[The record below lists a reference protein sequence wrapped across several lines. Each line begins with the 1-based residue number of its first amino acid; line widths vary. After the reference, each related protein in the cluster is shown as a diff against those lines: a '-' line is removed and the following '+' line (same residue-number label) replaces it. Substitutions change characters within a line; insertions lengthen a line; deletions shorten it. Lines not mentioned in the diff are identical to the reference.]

1 MKPSIYSRPD
11 KPRVMVVKQR
21 DSVTAARPE
30 TLPEVVVVSKETDCH
45 VTPPEVAKRMVE
57 CFQPC
62 GDRLTLEPHAGTG
75 NLIRAL
81 YDAGQSPFELVA
93 VERSFELCNV
103 IRKRFSGREYTN
115 PIHSC
120 FLQYAEAAAGGIEY
134 PQIIMNPPFR
144 QVKRHIEAGLSLL
157 GRGGHDVAILVALV
171 PITFEYDEAEFV
183 CELPVDTF
191 TSTKASTKIVKFERV

>member
-1 MKPSIYSRPD
+1 MNPSLYSRPD
-11 KPRVMVVKQR
+11 KPRVMDVKR
-21 DSVTAARPE
+21 RESVTADRPE
-30 TLPEVVVVSKETDCH
+30 TLPEVVAVSRETECH
-45 VTPPEVAKRMVE
+45 VTPPEVAMRMVE
-57 CFQPC
+57 CFRPC

-93 VERSFELCNV
+93 VERSFELCSI
-103 IRKRFSGREYTN
+103 IRTRFSGREYTN

-144 QVKRHIEAGLSLL
+144 QVKRHVEAGLSLL
-157 GRGGHDVAILVALV
+157 GRGGHDIAILVALV
-171 PITFEYDEAEFV
+171 PITFEHEEAILV
-183 CELPVDTF
+183 CELPAGTF
-191 TSTKASTKIVKFERV
+191 TNTQASTKIVTFQRA